1 VTTRSEKLS
10 RLAIGSPCSTA
21 WDGMQ
26 GDERRRHC
34 RECDRQV
41 HDLGQM
47 TPREIAALIEAS
59 RGHLCARITRDSHG
73 RIVTLDPGP
82 PPAAANPGPWRAS
95 PVAAAVVSGFLGL
108 GTAAAAGPAPSPAA
122 ASTAPGPPEQGAK
135 PEDARPQR
143 PTAAGAGLRGR
154 IADEATGAPLPGV
167 EVVARNAFDGRE
179 HSATTAS
186 DGEFAFDG
194 LGAGVYDLQ
203 AWVEGF
209 AVAPQSDIVLNP
221 GERREVGMQAMAM
234 GEEVENIVVGAMAVA
249 QEPLRRLFEDSEL
262 VVLATASPSVVLAQD
277 ESFGEVA
284 TDFVVGTT
292 FKGRAPGRS
301 IRVHHAEV
309 EAEEEGR
316 LAPGTKVLAF
326 LRTRDDGSSRRVVYE
341 SADYHFGLK
350 ALPAAEL
357 AAYGERLTELA
368 RLRRNGAPPPA
379 DLMEWLV
386 ATVEE
391 PLTRHEATGELI
403 NALWSLGELAERR
416 GTSTE
421 HTAEDLR
428 AVVTRFLAEGGSFES
443 EPAPAVLAAFLTGE
457 QKERLSEA
465 FEAAPRLTEAELSL
479 FAIIQPWV
487 GDQALSWLVRKFQTA
502 ESEAPGLDRQ
512 VMSVIAEELE
522 DEELRGL
529 LAAADEE
536 IDEYTSSLADEATDD
551 VPALID
557 QKSKAV
563 EKELRRR
570 FAQALGARP

>member
-1 VTTRSEKLS
+1 MTTRNEKLS
-10 RLAIGSPCSTA
+10 RLAIGSPCPTA

-26 GDERRRHC
+26 GDERRRYC
-34 RECDRQV
+34 RECERQV

-108 GTAAAAGPAPSPAA
+108 GTAAAAAPAPPPA
-122 ASTAPGPPEQGAK
+122 ASTAPGTPEQGAK
-135 PEDARPQR
+135 PEGARSQR
-143 PTAAGAGLRGR
+143 PTANGAGLRGR
-154 IADEATGAPLPGV
+154 ITDEATGAPLPGV
-167 EVVARNAFDGRE
+167 EVVARNAFDGRK
-179 HSATTAS
+179 HSATTAA

-194 LGAGVYDLQ
+194 LGAGVYDLE

-209 AVAPQSDIVLNP
+209 AIAPESDIVLNP
-221 GERREVGMQAMAM
+221 GERREVGLQGSAI
-234 GEEVENIVVGAMAVA
+234 GDEVENVLGGVMVVA
-249 QEPLRRLFEDSEL
+249 QEPLRRVFEDSEL
-262 VVLATASPSVVLAQD
+262 VVLATAGPSVVLEQD
-277 ESFGEVA
+277 EGFGEVA
-284 TDFVVGTT
+284 TELVVGTA
-292 FKGRAPGRS
+292 FKGRASGRS

-316 LAPGTKVLAF
+316 FAPGTKVLAF

-350 ALPAAEL
+350 ALPPAEL
-357 AAYGERLTELA
+357 AAYGERLSALA
-368 RLRRNGAPPPA
+368 RLLRRGAPHPA
-379 DLMEWLV
+379 DLVEWLV
-386 ATVEE
+386 ATAEE
-391 PLTRHEATGELI
+391 PLTRHEVTGELI

-416 GTSTE
+416 GASTE
-421 HTAEDLR
+421 HTAEDLQ

-443 EPAPAVLAAFLTGE
+443 EPAPALLAAFLTGE
-457 QKERLSEA
+457 QEERLSEA
-465 FEAAPRLTEAELSL
+465 FKTAPHLTEAELSL
-479 FAIIQPWV
+479 FAIIRPWA

-502 ESEAPGLDRQ
+502 KAEAPGLDRQ
-512 VMSVIAEELE
+512 VMSIIAEDLD
-522 DEELRGL
+522 DEELRGF

-536 IDEYTSSLADEATDD
+536 IDEYASSLADESTDD
-551 VPALID
+551 VPGLID
-557 QKSKAV
+557 QKTKAV

>member
-1 VTTRSEKLS
+1 
-10 RLAIGSPCSTA
+10 
-21 WDGMQ
+21 MQ
-26 GDERRRHC
+26 GDERRRYC
-34 RECDRQV
+34 RECERQV

-59 RGHLCARITRDSHG
+59 RGHLCARITRDRHG

-108 GTAAAAGPAPSPAA
+108 GTAAAAGPAPPPA
-122 ASTAPGPPEQGAK
+122 ASTAPGSPEQGAK
-135 PEDARPQR
+135 PEGARPQR
-143 PTAAGAGLRGR
+143 PTAKGAGLRGR

-167 EVVARNAFDGRE
+167 QVVARNAFDGRQ
-179 HSATTAS
+179 HSATTAA
-186 DGEFAFDG
+186 DGEFTFDG
-194 LGAGVYDLQ
+194 LGAGVYDLE

-209 AVAPQSDIVLNP
+209 AVAPQSDILLNP
-221 GERREVGMQAMAM
+221 GERREIGMQALAM
-234 GEEVENIVVGAMAVA
+234 GEESEEVVLAGVMAVA
-249 QEPLRRLFEDSEL
+249 QEPLRRMFEDSEL
-262 VVLATASPSVVLAQD
+262 VVLATADSSIVIEQN
-277 ESFGEVA
+277 EGFGEVA

-292 FKGRAPGRS
+292 LKGRAPGRS

-309 EAEEEGR
+309 EAEEQGR
-316 LAPGTKVLAF
+316 FAPGTKVLAF

-357 AAYGERLTELA
+357 AAYGERLSALA
-368 RLRRNGAPPPA
+368 RLLRRGAPHPA
-379 DLMEWLV
+379 DLVEWLV
-386 ATVEE
+386 ATLEE
-391 PLTRHEATGELI
+391 PLTRHEATGELS

-421 HTAEDLR
+421 HTAEDLQ

-443 EPAPAVLAAFLTGE
+443 EPAPALLAAFLTGE

-479 FAIIQPWV
+479 FAIIRPWA

-502 ESEAPGLDRQ
+502 EAPGLDRG
-512 VMSVIAEELE
+512 VMSIIAEELE

-529 LAAADEE
+529 LAAAGEE
-536 IDEYTSSLADEATDD
+536 IHEYASSLADESTDD
-551 VPALID
+551 VPGLID
-557 QKSKAV
+557 QNTKAV